1 MSSIKKVEITLLL
14 QVFPIGSPLVT
25 DVSRAILNVTEGQK
39 MVEIEKKW
47 FGDKDICPDSNTI
60 ISPKNLGL
68 ASFWGLFMIV
78 GIISLIV
85 LIIYVI
91 RFLRDN
97 WSVVEQSDPEST
109 AWTKVLELLQKFDNK
124 DFRSHTFKNPRM
136 LSERDDVFYG
146 ECISPNVQQSP
157 SNFSMALSPRTN
169 GPPSPVFSSPS
180 TIHNAS
186 CHGVQMNSI
195 MENATASPRGE

>member
-1 MSSIKKVEITLLL
+1 MKLNCIYLCVYLFL

-47 FGDKDICPDSNTI
+47 LGDKNKCPDSNTI

-78 GIISLIV
+78 GIVSAVTLTIF
-85 LIIYVI
+85 VI
-91 RFLRDN
+91 RFLHDN

-109 AWTKVLELLQKFDNK
+109 AWTKILELLKKFDNK
-124 DFRSHTFKNPRM
+124 DFRSHTFKNPR
-136 LSERDDVFYG
+136 LSDVFYG
-146 ECISPNVQQSP
+146 DCSPNVQQSP
-157 SNFSMALSPRTN
+157 SNFSMALSPHTN

-180 TIHNAS
+180 VHNAGH
-186 CHGVQMNSI
+186 HGVQMSS
-195 MENATASPRGE
+195 MENAIASPEGE